1 MAGVFFNK
9 DYGTAAG
16 YSSEKFD
23 YSGIIKEPF
32 LKDLYL
38 LKILC

>member
-1 MAGVFFNK
+1 MLFLNK
-9 DYGTAAG
+9 DYGTAEG
-16 YSSEKFD
+16 DSSEKFD

-38 LKILC
+38 LKIFC